1 MEMIGRKREVTVTVT
16 PQMLASH
23 VGSGEVDVF
32 ATPMMIALMEQAAA
46 GCAKEFLEEGQTTV
60 GTEMN
65 TSHVSATPCGMKVTA
80 CAEITAWEGR
90 SITFSVK
97 ACDEAG
103 VIGEG
108 THSRVVVPKERFEQ
122 KAQAKRNGSV
132 SGRKE

>member
-32 ATPMMIALMEQAAA
+32 ATPMMIMEQAAA

-132 SGRKE
+132 SGWKE